1 MVKRLVTVAATAA
14 AFMVGG
20 PALAADLII
29 EEAAPV
35 AVTGSSDWY
44 VSLFAGG
51 VWSNFDV
58 NYNGND
64 PSTIDFDTGY
74 NLGIAV
80 GTHVFDN
87 LRGEIELSGGTSSAT
102 DYEYDSGSTGVAEG
116 DLTTVYLLGNL
127 WYELDV
133 GGSVKP
139 YIGGGIGAGF
149 ASSEIYYDNDD
160 YGPGGDAVGLAYQ
173 IGAGVTF
180 DVAEGVALDVGYRYK
195 SIVGLEFDDL
205 DGSGI
210 YEDGSVHSHVVQAG
224 VKFSF

>member
-1 MVKRLVTVAATAA
+1 MVKRLVTAA
-14 AFMVGG
+14 AAAVAVMVGG
-20 PALAADLII
+20 SAFAADLII
-29 EEAAPV
+29 DDAAPV

-58 NYNGND
+58 NYNGGS

-102 DYEYDSGSTGVAEG
+102 DYEYDAGGASVADG

-133 GGSVKP
+133 GGGVKP
-139 YIGGGIGAGF
+139 YLGGGIGAGF
-149 ASSEIYYDNDD
+149 ASSKIYYDNDD

-173 IGAGVTF
+173 LGFGVTV
-180 DVAEGVALDVGYRYK
+180 DVAEGVALDLGYRYK

-205 DGSGI
+205 DGSGV
-210 YEDGSVHSHVVQAG
+210 YEDGTVRSHVVQAG